1 MDKRIR
7 IAMVL
12 GVTALGLALW
22 LGMIGGWLHA
32 AQAAPLAGTVPV
44 TTTIQAAIDAAHD
57 GDVVSI
63 PSGTYTESLTVNKTL
78 TLTGVSS
85 ATTIIQAV
93 SGQRVITVT
102 SGHNLRLENLT
113 VTGGRAGSGGGGGVS
128 VDNGSLII
136 VNCVIADNWASYG
149 GGVFQGNAGRV
160 DVAGSRIERN
170 HSDNHGGG
178 LYVNGDAALTNTLVL
193 TNTATWDGGG
203 LTVWTGR
210 TDVRGGILAGNQAG
224 RNGGGINL
232 NNGISVSGT
241 QFISNTAG
249 QDGGGLLQWN
259 SGQQVNVTNAHFER
273 DWSSRDGGG
282 LWTQGNVTVTTS
294 LFISDTADSRSSTDT
309 YGGGVYASGGALL
322 IISSTFRANQVE
334 CSGCSFTYGGGVH
347 VDTTQPVTV
356 QGSLFEANDGW
367 FGGGLHSAQAITIRG
382 TTFQDNSAGYG
393 GGAYLVNADIQN
405 SDFLRNH
412 AVNKGGGLEADGA
425 TSLVGARFISNTAA
439 FGGGMY
445 LPVAA
450 DARLVNNVIAD
461 NRASY
466 NGSGL
471 HAEAASLRSLHVT
484 IARNAGGDRS
494 GVCLATDWTGQYGS
508 VAAMTNTIL
517 VSQTVGIT
525 ATAGNTAT
533 LNGVL
538 WYSNTANASGAGA
551 IAVTN
556 AITGTPAFAA
566 DGYHLT
572 SLSKA
577 VNAGIAAGVTTDID
591 GEPRD
596 AAPDMGA
603 DEFRTC
609 WVRLNNTSTDYGHV
623 QAAVDASTLPADMV
637 KVAGY
642 CPGVQPRAG
651 VTQTVYIPKSLTVR
665 GGYTTTNWT
674 TSDPTANVTTLDAL
688 GRSRVVYLT
697 GGSGVLAA
705 LENLTLCG
713 GLVNSE
719 GGGIYDDGAQVTLA
733 NTIVRGNSVTSGHG
747 GGGICVWN
755 LGALTVTNSLLTE
768 NTASYGGGI
777 FNNTAKLAL
786 INSTLSGNQ
795 SSTGNP
801 ASDGGGAIDQWGTSP
816 SATIVNS
823 TIVSN
828 TAVAINVAKSGIW
841 LESGMLTIQ
850 NSIVVGNNLT
860 NNIKVEG
867 SAIFTS
873 QGYNLTNSSAGTPFT
888 ATTDL
893 TNTNPLLGPL
903 QNNGGSTWTHALL
916 PSSPAIDRIPFGV
929 NGCGTTITTDQR
941 GQPRPGTFTHLC
953 DIGAYE
959 VQGIYYRVYLP
970 LVIRQ

>member
-1 MDKRIR
+1 MRKRICMATA
-7 IAMVL
+7 IVL
-12 GVTALGLALW
+12 AALW
-22 LGMIGGWLHA
+22 FGLMVGWLHA
-32 AQAAPLAGTVPV
+32 AQAAPSATIQSMIDNAPDGGTVN
-44 TTTIQAAIDAAHD
+44 
-57 GDVVSI
+57 I

-78 TLTGVSS
+78 TLTGASS

-93 SGQRVITVT
+93 TGQRVITVT
-102 SGHNLRLENLT
+102 AGHNLRLENLT

-149 GGVFQGNAGRV
+149 GGVFQGNAGRA
-160 DVAGSRIERN
+160 DVIGSRIERN
-170 HSDNHGGG
+170 HADNHGGG
-178 LYVNGDAALTNTLVL
+178 LYVNGDTALTDTLVL

-232 NNGISVSGT
+232 NNGVSVSGT
-241 QFISNTAG
+241 QLISNTAG

-273 DWSSRDGGG
+273 DRSSRDGGG
-282 LWTQGNVTVTTS
+282 LWAQGNVTVTNS
-294 LFISDTADSRSSTDT
+294 LFISNTADSRSSTDT
-309 YGGGVYASGGALL
+309 QGGGVYASGGALL

-347 VDTTQPVTV
+347 VDTTLSAAV

-367 FGGGLHSAQAITIRG
+367 FGGGLHSAHAITIRG
-382 TTFQDNSAGYG
+382 TTFQNNSAGYG
-393 GGAYLVNADIQN
+393 GGAYLVDADIQS

-412 AVNKGGGLEADGA
+412 ADNKGGGLEADGA
-425 TSLVGARFISNTAA
+425 TSLVGARFISNTAG
-439 FGGGMY
+439 FGGGLY

-450 DARLVNNVIAD
+450 DARLVNDVIAD

-484 IARNAGGDRS
+484 IARNIGGDRS
-494 GVCLATDWTGQYGS
+494 GVCLATNWTGEYGS
-508 VAAMTNTIL
+508 VAVMTNTIL
-517 VSQTVGIT
+517 VSQTMGIT
-525 ATAGNTAT
+525 ATANSTAT
-533 LNGVL
+533 LNGAL
-538 WYSNTANASGAGA
+538 WYSNTANISGTGA

-556 AITGTPAFAA
+556 AVIGAPAFAA

-572 SLSKA
+572 AASMA
-577 VNAGIAAGVTTDID
+577 IDRGVNSGVTTDID
-591 GEPRD
+591 GNPRPLGAGYD
-596 AAPDMGA
+596 LGA

-609 WVRLNNTSTDYGHV
+609 WARLNDDTTDYALV
-623 QAAVDASTLPADMV
+623 QAAVDASTHPTDTV

-642 CPGVQPRAG
+642 CAGVQMRAG
-651 VTQTVYIPKSLTVR
+651 VAQTVYISKSLTIR

-674 TSDPTANVTTLDAL
+674 TSDPVVNPTILDAKS
-688 GRSRVVYLT
+688 GGRVVYLT

-705 LENLTLCG
+705 LENLTLRG
-713 GLVNSE
+713 GLINSA
-719 GGGIYDDGAQVTLA
+719 GGGVYDDGPQVTLA
-733 NTIVRGNSVTSGHG
+733 NAIVRDNAGLDSGG
-747 GGGICVWN
+747 LYVSSPGT
-755 LGALTVTNSLLTE
+755 LTVTNSLLTG

-777 FNNTAKLAL
+777 GNSGARLAL
-786 INSTLSGNQ
+786 INSTLNGNQ

-801 ASDGGGAIDQWGTSP
+801 VYDGGGAIDQWGTSA

-828 TAVAINVAKSGIW
+828 TAVITNVARSGIW
-841 LESGMLTIQ
+841 LESGRLTIQ
-850 NSIVVGNNLT
+850 NSIVAGNSVT
-860 NNIKVEG
+860 NNVKVES

-873 QGYNLTNSSAGTPFT
+873 QGYNLTNSGAGTPFT

-903 QNNGGSTWTHALL
+903 QDNGGSTWTHALL
-916 PSSPAIDRIPFGV
+916 PGNPAIDRIPFGA

-941 GQPRPGTFTHLC
+941 GQSRPGTFTRMC

-959 VQGIYYRVYLP
+959 AQGIHYLVYLP
-970 LVIRQ
+970 VVIK